1 MGQLVGLGMAGH
13 GAVKR
18 IVLNGCEMVARGE
31 KTRLI
36 AKVSGAEPI
45 WFEIEKQYQWML
57 DKDSVD
63 AFFILYVW
71 LAMENG
77 LELVVEGPVSER
89 LSRAVSEQIKQ
100 MFLMLCPSLHD
111 VSVQVKHPQS
121 EWEEVAERAS
131 ATGFSAGV
139 DSWYTALQA
148 SEARQ
153 PFGYYVFANTGQHG
167 LQHLSEVVKQRAA
180 VAAEALTTME
190 RPLIVVNTNIDQVF
204 RERFQQ
210 RDVIGNIACVLVL
223 QPAIASYAYS
233 SSYSAEESG
242 IVQHYDMAIMDPVL
256 LPLLSTERTGFSS
269 IGIGATRIEKLRY
282 IVSKPDFS
290 NRLYVCI
297 EKDLPIKNCG
307 YCFKC
312 RRTQLAL
319 ESIGAVELIAH
330 NFDFMAYRRRR
341 WGLLVGLFAS
351 AKKDDLDREVTDELL
366 RRHGGRILAYRSVA
380 VLWFILR
387 KLLPGGIKWRLEAK
401 MPYLF

>member
-1 MGQLVGLGMAGH
+1 MSQ
-13 GAVKR
+13 
-18 IVLNGCEMVARGE
+18 IVLKGFELESRGGRVRLTAR
-31 KTRLI
+31 
-36 AKVSGAEPI
+36 VSGAEPI
-45 WFEIEKQYQWML
+45 WFELDQQYHWML
-57 DKDSVD
+57 DTESVD
-63 AFFILYVW
+63 GFFILYVW
-71 LAMENG
+71 LAMECG
-77 LELVVEGPVSER
+77 LELIVEGPVSER
-89 LSRAVSEQIKQ
+89 LSTVVTEQIKQ
-100 MFLMLCPSLHD
+100 MFLVLCPRLHD
-111 VSVQVKHPQS
+111 VSVQVKNPQS
-121 EWEEVAERAS
+121 EWLSVVEKAS
-131 ATGFSAGV
+131 GTGFSAGV

-148 SEARQ
+148 SEAGN
-153 PFGYYVFANTGQHG
+153 PFDYYVFANTGQHG
-167 LQHLSEVVKQRAA
+167 LQHVDEVVKQRAA

-190 RPLIVVNTNIDQVF
+190 RPLIVVNTNIDKVF

-210 RDVIGNIACVLVL
+210 RDVIGNIACVLAL

-233 SSYSAEESG
+233 SSYSPEESG

-282 IVSKPDFS
+282 IVSKPGFS
-290 NRLYVCI
+290 NKVYVCI

-319 ESIGAVELIAH
+319 DSIGATELIAT
-330 NFDFMAYRRRR
+330 NFDFMAYRRLR

-351 AKKDDLDREVTDELL
+351 AKKDDLDREVTDELV
-366 RRHGGRILAYRSVA
+366 RRYGGRILGYRTIA
-380 VLWFILR
+380 ALWFVLR